1 MKKKILFFL
10 LFMIITS
17 IFYSRESTPYDEL
30 QIIGNYISTYFI
42 RYKVLPESFSELEK
56 MPYFTEDDIKKR
68 IRVIKSNYNLNLKIS
83 SPNEIWIFMEMNE
96 EKYKMKIFFGL
107 VQEYDI
113 FENDK
118 LIYKYNKDSNGN
130 LILTDNNYEIT
141 TLIDSANYIPTN
153 CDL

>member
-1 MKKKILFFL
+1 MKKKIIFFL
-10 LFMIITS
+10 LFIIITS

-83 SPNEIWIFMEMNE
+83 NPNEIWIFMEMNE

-113 FENDK
+113 FKNDK

-141 TLIDSANYIPTN
+141 TLID
-153 CDL
+153 

>member
-1 MKKKILFFL
+1 MKKKIIFFL

-17 IFYSRESTPYDEL
+17 IFYSRECTPYDEL

-113 FENDK
+113 YKSDK

-141 TLIDSANYIPTN
+141 TLID
-153 CDL
+153 

>member
-1 MKKKILFFL
+1 MKKNILFFL

-141 TLIDSANYIPTN
+141 TLIGSANYIPTN

>member
-1 MKKKILFFL
+1 
-10 LFMIITS
+10 MIITS

>member
-1 MKKKILFFL
+1 MKKKIIFFL
-10 LFMIITS
+10 LFIIITS

-56 MPYFTEDDIKKR
+56 MSYFTEDDIKKR

-83 SPNEIWIFMEMNE
+83 NPNEIWIFMEMNE

-113 FENDK
+113 FKNDK

-141 TLIDSANYIPTN
+141 SLID
-153 CDL
+153 

>member
-1 MKKKILFFL
+1 MKKKIIFFL

-56 MPYFTEDDIKKR
+56 MSYFTEDDIKKR

-83 SPNEIWIFMEMNE
+83 NPNEIWIFMEMNE

-113 FENDK
+113 FKNDK

-141 TLIDSANYIPTN
+141 SLID
-153 CDL
+153 